1 MGVVID
7 WLDWDGFLSP
17 LLDLL
22 GCLAGHSQSATTVAR
37 KCTSCRIKKKVMVLP
52 HSRNRLNSCVGFP
65 GAVAG
70 CGLVGPAFFFFTKM
84 GPANLKQCKEKQQY
98 WGTQNDKENLFPSHT
113 KSFSRIPL
121 NEHLSLL
128 EDAFSFDINCA
139 NYISRLIT
147 LCLRENDASIMHAK
161 SCFHRARL

>member
-52 HSRNRLNSCVGFP
+52 HYRNRLNSRVSFP

-70 CGLVGPAFFFFTKM
+70 CGLVGPAFFFFTKSCGLVGPAIFFFTKM
-84 GPANLKQCKEKQQY
+84 GPPKLKRCKQK
-98 WGTQNDKENLFPSHT
+98 KE
-113 KSFSRIPL
+113 
-121 NEHLSLL
+121 
-128 EDAFSFDINCA
+128 
-139 NYISRLIT
+139 
-147 LCLRENDASIMHAK
+147 
-161 SCFHRARL
+161 